1 MRIDTAFTRYAC
13 NCVITPEGWRPRDT
27 EPNGNTRDLDPV
39 KLRTAIARVAGIRDT
54 DEEPRVVEK
63 LKAAKAR
70 GVRAAAF
77 DKMQIAK
84 RAEKDEQ
91 GKDVMVWSA
100 APAMCPAHG
109 EPVVLSA
116 VYDYDA
122 PDEVV
127 EDVVEVPG
135 RGRAIGRP

>member
-1 MRIDTAFTRYAC
+1 MRIDTAFTRYRC
-13 NCVITPEGWRPRDT
+13 NCVVTPEGWRPRDT
-27 EPNGNTRDLDPV
+27 ESNGNTRDLDPA
-39 KLRTAIARVAGIRDT
+39 KLRTAIARVSGPRDT
-54 DEEPRVVEK
+54 DESPRVVEK

-70 GVRAAAF
+70 GVRAADF
-77 DKMQIAK
+77 DKMAIAK

-122 PDEVV
+122 PDVVPEEIVGEVI
-127 EDVVEVPG
+127 
-135 RGRAIGRP
+135 RGRP

>member
-13 NCVITPEGWRPRDT
+13 NCYVDPTGWHPRDT

-39 KLRTAIARVAGIRDT
+39 KLRAAIARASGPRDT
-54 DEEPRVVEK
+54 DESPRVVEK
-63 LKAAKAR
+63 LKAAKSR
-70 GVRAAAF
+70 GVRAADF

-109 EPVVLSA
+109 ELVVLSA

-122 PDEVV
+122 PDVVPEEIVGEVI
-127 EDVVEVPG
+127 
-135 RGRAIGRP
+135 RGR

>member
-13 NCVITPEGWRPRDT
+13 NCYVDPTGWHPRDS
-27 EPNGNTRDLDPV
+27 EPNGNTRDLDPA
-39 KLRTAIARVAGIRDT
+39 KLRTAIARASGPRDT
-54 DEEPRVVEK
+54 DESPRVVEK
-63 LKAAKAR
+63 LKAARAR
-70 GVRAAAF
+70 GVRAADF
-77 DKMQIAK
+77 DKMAIAK
-84 RAEKDEQ
+84 RAEKDEA
-91 GKDVMVWSA
+91 GKNVMVWSA
-100 APAMCPAHG
+100 APGMCPAHG

-127 EDVVEVPG
+127 EDVVERPG

>member
-13 NCVITPEGWRPRDT
+13 NCYLDPTGWHPRDS

-39 KLRTAIARVAGIRDT
+39 KLRAAINRAGGPRDT
-54 DEEPRVVEK
+54 DESPRVVEK

-70 GVRAAAF
+70 GVRAADL
-77 DKMQIAK
+77 DKMAIAK

-91 GKDVMVWSA
+91 GKNVMVWSA
-100 APAMCPAHG
+100 APALCPAHG

-122 PDEVV
+122 PDVVPEEIVGEVI
-127 EDVVEVPG
+127 
-135 RGRAIGRP
+135 RGR